1 MNSFFGFYQQFM
13 QQFITQIFMPFMQML
28 PQFGFPTFPGFPPV
42 GQPPVG
48 QPPVG
53 QPPVGQPPVGQP
65 PVGQPPVGQPPVG
78 QPPVGQ
84 PPVGQPPVNPP
95 GSTLEDFNYSTL
107 TREQRE
113 QLTGFSDREIAIFHL
128 WGRQMNTVGRQ
139 NGAIY
144 NSVLDAIQ
152 NGTAADGSAFTAE
165 ERQLV
170 QQLAAQEMQQ
180 FGGFT
185 GRLLDEEFFKVFQ
198 KITGEDISQRFSS
211 RPTHFA
217 GEQRALFPQGAG
229 NVDSES
235 WMQAISQQSG
245 LNDFEQS
252 VMRFWGHDPLFSQ
265 GKITGMIL
273 PMTLVNPNAL
283 DRGNINQQN
292 AQALLEADLADDGVA
307 NGSSMA
313 RAFNSTLDKLYFGTP
328 GTNVQQA
335 QNQAQTIA
343 TQNGRSIQ
351 QIQQD
356 MTVGVQNAIENFKS
370 FAQQHPIL
378 LAGSSIGLAGA
389 SAVCPFF
396 AGVGAVASM
405 AMMAQSPQQQQ

>member
-28 PQFGFPTFPGFPPV
+28 PNLGFPNFPGLPPV
-42 GQPPVG
+42 APPPVAPPSVG
-48 QPPVG
+48 PPPVAP
-53 QPPVGQPPVGQP
+53 PPVAPPPVAP
-65 PVGQPPVGQPPVG
+65 
-78 QPPVGQ
+78 
-84 PPVGQPPVNPP
+84 PPVNPP

-144 NSVLDAIQ
+144 NSVLDAVQ

-198 KITGEDISQRFSS
+198 KITGEDISQRFAS

-217 GEQRALFPQGAG
+217 GEQRALFPSGAG

-245 LNDFEQS
+245 LNELEQS

-313 RAFNSTLDKLYFGTP
+313 RAFNSTMDKLYFGTP
-328 GTNVQQA
+328 GTNVQQV
-335 QNQAQTIA
+335 QNEAQTIA

-405 AMMAQSPQQQQ
+405 AMMAQSPQQQ